1 VRTGAG
7 SGARARRER
16 RRCRAAITTLIIT
29 LTIVCG
35 RSGLVAL
42 VLSGA
47 AWAQGGR
54 PGQSGPGD
62 SVLDR
67 ARPEYDPVGAR
78 LGTLW
83 FFPSLGLGVAHDDN
97 VFAAPRNTVDD
108 VLFTQAPRLV
118 MESDFPRH
126 ALGLDVGAEI
136 GRYLDQRTENYED
149 LRLETSGRIDVQRDT
164 EILAAAGWARLHQ
177 DRSAPDDTGA
187 REPILF
193 RRAHADAA
201 YRQSFNRVG
210 LRVGGTVRHFDYDD
224 AVSPAGP
231 INSDDRDR
239 LAARLD
245 SRLSY
250 VVADAYRA
258 FIDMAM
264 MRTGYR
270 VARDDNGFDRDS
282 RGREVFIG
290 AATDPGGII
299 FGELMVGRIVH
310 DPDDARFSGVSDWA
324 LRAGLTWNVTR
335 LTSIRGG
342 LSRDVEPTTVSGASA
357 VLASGATLDIDH
369 ELLRNVV
376 VRAGAAVRA
385 YDFVGTAREDD
396 VLTWTLGA
404 RYMLNRTLSLNL
416 DYDGT
421 ERDSTRPD
429 GVFSRN
435 RVLLQL
441 RLQL

>member
-1 VRTGAG
+1 MRTGAG
-7 SGARARRER
+7 MGARVRRNG
-16 RRCRAAITTLIIT
+16 RRCAAAFITFTIISGPI
-29 LTIVCG
+29 LG
-35 RSGLVAL
+35 GLVASAM
-42 VLSGA
+42 SGA
-47 AWAQGGR
+47 AWAQGAR
-54 PGQSGPGD
+54 PGQSGRGD

-67 ARPEYDPVGAR
+67 ARPDYDPVGAR

-108 VLFTQAPRLV
+108 VVFTQAPRLV

-126 ALGLDVGAEI
+126 ALGVDIGAEI

-149 LRLETSGRIDVQRDT
+149 LRLETFGRIDVQRDT

-193 RRAHADAA
+193 RRAHADVS
-201 YRQSFNRVG
+201 YRQSFNRFG
-210 LRVGGTVRHFDYDD
+210 LRVGGTLRHFDYDD

-231 INSDDRDR
+231 INNDDRDR
-239 LAARLD
+239 LTARVE
-245 SRLSY
+245 SRLVY
-250 VVADAYRA
+250 AVADAYRA
-258 FIDMAM
+258 FIDMAVI
-264 MRTGYR
+264 RTGYR
-270 VARDDNGFDRDS
+270 TARDDNGFDRDS

-290 AATDPGGII
+290 AAADPGGIVL
-299 FGELMVGRIVH
+299 GEIMIGRIVH
-310 DPDDARFSGVSDWA
+310 DPDDARLSGVSDWA
-324 LRAGLTWNVTR
+324 VRAGLTWNVTR

-342 LSRDVEPTTVSGASA
+342 LSRDVEPTTVFGASA
-357 VLASGATLDIDH
+357 VLSSGATLDIDH
-369 ELLRNVV
+369 ELLRNVIL
-376 VRAGAAVRA
+376 RAGAAVRTH
-385 YDFVGTAREDD
+385 DFVGTARQDD
-396 VLTWTLGA
+396 VLAWTLGA
-404 RYMLNRTLSLNL
+404 RYMLNRALSLSL
-416 DYDGT
+416 DYDGA

-435 RVLLQL
+435 RVMLQL